1 LIYSYNNV
9 HNLLH
14 RLGDPRDIVRKICG
28 EKIWSQCKPVWG
40 MNEEKEFNSDFREI
54 GVPNLWFFMGAV
66 SWGLFKAAS
75 A

>member
-1 LIYSYNNV
+1 
-9 HNLLH
+9 
-14 RLGDPRDIVRKICG
+14 
-28 EKIWSQCKPVWG
+28 